1 MATKP
6 FRGYSEVALSPYKQ
20 EVAGSNPAPPIV
32 QKPDDFGFLTQRA
45 VPKEIPALEA
55 QGVRGRAGAVMAPPE
70 WLGQYRCDAGG
81 RLPAEHVLR

>member
-1 MATKP
+1 MTM
-6 FRGYSEVALSPYKQ
+6 Q
-20 EVAGSNPAPPIV
+20 
-32 QKPDDFGFLTQRA
+32 